1 VKEGA
6 PLAGIELTQPLTQ
19 HRRRK
24 MALETELRYF
34 GEHKEEWLKHY
45 EGKYALVK
53 GETLVGTFTT
63 FQEAY
68 QRGIAGL
75 SEKSPSQ
82 RYRPYTHGWAK
93 CPHILSTIFP
103 LTLLLIRPN
112 RFKHYKIRDRGFLW
126 KFTFLMLWLSTMPSS
141 RCPFRSLRRD
151 GRLSIRE
158 PQFLRLTNRPCSRWV
173 SSPSL
178 PCRYKPQVARQRNLL
193 IR

>member
-68 QRGIAGL
+68 QRGIAEFGKEPFL
-75 SEKSPSQ
+75 VQQVVREEPV
-82 RYRPYTHGWAK
+82 AK
-93 CPHILSTIFP
+93 I
-103 LTLLLIRPN
+103 
-112 RFKHYKIRDRGFLW
+112 
-126 KFTFLMLWLSTMPSS
+126 
-141 RCPFRSLRRD
+141 
-151 GRLSIRE
+151 
-158 PQFLRLTNRPCSRWV
+158 
-173 SSPSL
+173 PSL
-178 PCRYKPQVARQRNLL
+178 YAWLG
-193 IR
+193 